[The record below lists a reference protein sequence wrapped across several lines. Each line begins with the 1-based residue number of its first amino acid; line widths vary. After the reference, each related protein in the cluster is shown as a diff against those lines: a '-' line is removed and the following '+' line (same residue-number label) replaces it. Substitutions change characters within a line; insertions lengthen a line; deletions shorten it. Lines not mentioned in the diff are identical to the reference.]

1 MAVANKYKA
10 NSTYWHIRERRTLTK
25 QEADWYRKNQQP
37 ALDIL
42 YFASTFELVVYQHLI
57 ELFGF
62 TAVIHQ
68 YPVDLL
74 PPGRC
79 HPKGKKWI
87 IDFAI
92 KPDKQLKR
100 SLMLVEAKGYPT
112 DTFLTNLSIL
122 EATNPNLFKS
132 LFLIFDRNIPAHR
145 IITNLRKTNSYA
157 QGKVLTLPEFVE
169 RYSLTVI

>member
-1 MAVANKYKA
+1 MRRIINTKLTLFTGILARLEPLPKKKLNGTGKTKNKLWI
-10 NSTYWHIRERRTLTK
+10 SCTLLLLLSLLFR
-25 QEADWYRKNQQP
+25 A
-37 ALDIL
+37 
-42 YFASTFELVVYQHLI
+42 HLI
-57 ELFGF
+57 ELFGC
-62 TAVIHQ
+62 TAVKHQ

-79 HPKGKKWI
+79 HPKGKKWT

-92 KPDKQLKR
+92 RPDKQFKR

-132 LFLIFDRNIPAHR
+132 LFLIFERNIPDNRMIA
-145 IITNLRKTNSYA
+145 NLRKTNIGA
-157 QGKVLTLPEFVE
+157 KVLTLQEFVE
-169 RYSLTVI
+169 RNSLTLI